1 MTEDMTYIKL
11 YRKVM
16 ENAVFLELPYDRWHA
31 FEFLVLKARRFPT
44 ITILKGKPIKL
55 EVGQLIYGEDAL
67 ARKWGWSR
75 GKVKR
80 FLDML
85 ENLEM
90 IKKNGTPYG
99 TVITIENY
107 TKYQG
112 DCACDDTPLDTPD
125 STSDGTHKKNVKKE
139 KKEKN
144 VKKDIYIG
152 VPDELKPAFM
162 EFAEMRE
169 AKKKPIMTEN
179 TVTRILNRLEKFASS
194 TDEKIAILNQ
204 STDHCWIDVYDLRD
218 KPKKGTGNPY
228 LDMLGDECE

>member
-1 MTEDMTYIKL
+1 MTYIKL

-125 STSDGTHKKNVKKE
+125 STSDGTHNKKDKKD
-139 KKEKN
+139 
-144 VKKDIYIG
+144 KKDIYIC
-152 VPDELKPAFM
+152 VPEELKPAFM
-162 EFAEMRE
+162 EFAKMRN
-169 AKKKPIMTEN
+169 KIKKPLTSEDSVKRQLSKLYKLGKTTE
-179 TVTRILNRLEKFASS
+179 EQ
-194 TDEKIAILNQ
+194 IAILNQ
-204 STDHCWIDVYDLRD
+204 SVDNCWQGLFPVKSEPEKKSYKTDEDYD
-218 KPKKGTGNPY
+218 Y
-228 LDMLGDECE
+228 

>member
-1 MTEDMTYIKL
+1 MEGYVKI

-16 ENAVFLELPYDRWHA
+16 ENEVFLELPYDRWHA

-125 STSDGTHKKNVKKE
+125 STSDGTHKKKD
-139 KKEKN
+139 
-144 VKKDIYIG
+144 KKDKNDIYTC
-152 VPDELKPAFM
+152 VPEELKPAFM
-162 EFAEMRE
+162 EFAKMRE
-169 AKKKPIMTEN
+169 KIKKPLTSEDSVKRQLSKLYKLGKTTE
-179 TVTRILNRLEKFASS
+179 EQ
-194 TDEKIAILNQ
+194 IAILHQ
-204 STDHCWIDVYDLRD
+204 SVDNCWQGLFPVKSEPEKKSYKTDEDYD
-218 KPKKGTGNPY
+218 Y
-228 LDMLGDECE
+228 

>member
-112 DCACDDTPLDTPD
+112 DCSCDDTPPDTPD
-125 STSDGTHKKNVKKE
+125 STSDGTHKKKD
-139 KKEKN
+139 
-144 VKKDIYIG
+144 KKDKNDIYTC
-152 VPDELKPAFM
+152 VPEELKPAFM
-162 EFAEMRE
+162 EFAKMRN
-169 AKKKPIMTEN
+169 KIKKPLTSEDSVKRQLSKLYKLGKTTE
-179 TVTRILNRLEKFASS
+179 EQ
-194 TDEKIAILNQ
+194 IAILHQ
-204 STDHCWIDVYDLRD
+204 SVDNCWQGLFPVKIEPEKKSYKTDEDYD
-218 KPKKGTGNPY
+218 Y
-228 LDMLGDECE
+228 

>member
-1 MTEDMTYIKL
+1 MEGYVKI

-16 ENAVFLELPYDRWHA
+16 ENEVFLELPYDRWHA
-31 FEFLVLKARRFPT
+31 FEFLLLKARRFPT

-55 EVGQLIYGEDAL
+55 EVGQLIYGEDTL

-85 ENLEM
+85 ENLGM

-112 DCACDDTPLDTPD
+112 ECSCDDTPLDTPD
-125 STSDGTHKKNVKKE
+125 STSDGTHKKKD
-139 KKEKN
+139 
-144 VKKDIYIG
+144 KKDIYIC
-152 VPDELKPAFM
+152 VPEELKPAFM
-162 EFAEMRE
+162 EFAKMRE
-169 AKKKPIMTEN
+169 RIKKPLTSEDSVKRQLSKLYKLGK
-179 TVTRILNRLEKFASS
+179 T
-194 TDEKIAILNQ
+194 TDEQIEILHQ
-204 STDHCWIDVYDLRD
+204 SVDNCWQGLFPLKSNPEPQPKSYKTDEDYD
-218 KPKKGTGNPY
+218 Y
-228 LDMLGDECE
+228 